1 MNRVLRRILLATVM
15 FMLFLTSRVNA
26 NVTSNDPTTTSG
38 GQVSI
43 TLKSS
48 EKVYA
53 YKINLVNSGGLVFKG
68 VTSTAGQ
75 TNGTTANG
83 ASSSGVTTLATYT
96 FQAPQVTNTTTYAV
110 QFSLSVSTD
119 GENYTSV
126 SNKSTVTVNAPKTT
140 ETPTTTQPPATT
152 AKSSDAT
159 LKSITIGSKTY
170 SGSSLKNTIT
180 YTADAKVN
188 SIKISAVKNNSKAT
202 VSGTGTKSLVA
213 GQTNKFTINVT
224 AEDGT
229 KKAYNINII
238 RLIEESTVPNVIEG
252 DIPETE
258 NAKLTL
264 SSLIIK
270 DVELDPEFNSET
282 YTYVANVQNMTQL
295 EIDATAN
302 NPDAE
307 INIEGATDLKQGDNI
322 VKITVTLGEEKV
334 EYIIDVYNTIQNEIV
349 GTIEDENNSNDE
361 NKIST
366 NPREIMLI
374 MLICVL
380 ALIAIRYIII
390 SYKLSK
396 EFEDLDDDIII
407 DDEEDET
414 FEVKNQNISTKTTK
428 VGRHF

>member
-1 MNRVLRRILLATVM
+1 MKKTKKILALVILL
-15 FMLFLTSRVNA
+15 MLITTIFS
-26 NVTSNDPTTTSG
+26 NVKAAGSFS
-38 GQVSI
+38 VS
-43 TLKSS
+43 
-48 EKVYA
+48 
-53 YKINLVNSGGLVFKG
+53 
-68 VTSTAGQ
+68 
-75 TNGTTANG
+75 
-83 ASSSGVTTLATYT
+83 ASSSSLTIGQTATLTITTSSCAGQFSISSSNSNVVAISKSSAFIDGSEKITLTAKTAGTATITVTPVDVSDESYNKITSAKS
-96 FQAPQVTNTTTYAV
+96 VTITVKDNTT
-110 QFSLSVSTD
+110 STQ
-119 GENYTSV
+119 
-126 SNKSTVTVNAPKTT
+126 P
-140 ETPTTTQPPATT
+140 PTTTQPPATT

-202 VSGTGTKSLVA
+202 VSGTGTKSLIA

-229 KKAYNINII
+229 KKAYNVNII

-258 NAKLTL
+258 NAKLML

-322 VKITVTLGEEKV
+322 VKITVILGDEKV
-334 EYIIDVYNTIQNEIV
+334 EYIIDVYNTIQDEII
-349 GTIEDENNSNDE
+349 GATEDENNSNDE

-366 NPREIMLI
+366 NPREIILI

-380 ALIAIRYIII
+380 ALIAIRYIIV

-396 EFEDLDDDIII
+396 EFEDSDDDIII